1 MSNLSSCCM
10 IGATCPLS
18 VVVVWPLWHG
28 HLLWVIMCYLVFSW
42 EQTHQPNVYVCSLWL
57 LSLYL
62 HQPSNRHVLIC
73 MECTTWAWMWGWTWS
88 PWHELC
94 HGTKCHQHIYSIL
107 LFWCNLEVFMI
118 VGFTLDRLNVFF
130 INLEEFGVWL
140 YGMLV
145 VKSCCLRL
153 VLIGIHFLIL
163 LSLHVIVYLDSIQL
177 YKILLVVRIIHYH
190 EISVVPIFLAGA
202 FHMWKI
208 L

>member
-1 MSNLSSCCM
+1 
-10 IGATCPLS
+10 
-18 VVVVWPLWHG
+18 
-28 HLLWVIMCYLVFSW
+28 
-42 EQTHQPNVYVCSLWL
+42 
-57 LSLYL
+57 
-62 HQPSNRHVLIC
+62 
-73 MECTTWAWMWGWTWS
+73 
-88 PWHELC
+88 
-94 HGTKCHQHIYSIL
+94 
-107 LFWCNLEVFMI
+107 MI

-153 VLIGIHFLIL
+153 VLIGIHFPIL

-202 FHMWKI
+202 FHM
-208 L
+208 